1 MNAAFS
7 KYTRRNVVCS
17 SSDEQRWE
25 RQWQKCV
32 KGSDT
37 ELVAAPEYDT
47 NEREVNNNKLCTANA
62 QPIEDTL
69 NVEKC
74 DTVADCDEDKEKE

>member
-1 MNAAFS
+1 M
-7 KYTRRNVVCS
+7 
-17 SSDEQRWE
+17 
-25 RQWQKCV
+25 
-32 KGSDT
+32 
-37 ELVAAPEYDT
+37 AAPEYDA

-69 NVEKC
+69 NVEKR

>member
-1 MNAAFS
+1 M
-7 KYTRRNVVCS
+7 KR
-17 SSDEQRWE
+17 
-25 RQWQKCV
+25 
-32 KGSDT
+32 SDT
-37 ELVAAPEYDT
+37 KLVAAPEYDA